1 MSKEMEK
8 QDGGKIFSKLGL
20 SIETDSE
27 DTTTTTT
34 NSKKRYNIGGGMSVV
49 ASGVIFTALVEGVRF
64 AINAIQ
70 KR

>member
-8 QDGGKIFSKLGL
+8 QNGSNIFSKFGL

-27 DTTTTTT
+27 DTTTTR
-34 NSKKRYNIGGGMSVV
+34 SKKRYNIGGGMSVV
-49 ASGVIFTALVEGVRF
+49 ASGVVMTALFEG
-64 AINAIQ
+64 AKYIINAIQ